1 MRLDE
6 MTPAHVRR
14 AVDIYLRHA
23 FPPGMSGRPR
33 ITSADLGGA
42 ATMEQLFERMDRLR
56 ATDLEGCK
64 RYSLQI
70 GNHLYPFMKFVLEEY
85 LVNGEYFFTA
95 DTHDNLDIRPEHP
108 DYRAWQDVK
117 LHNRALKLEI
127 ESAWRVAGLPTLD
140 DLRSLCSDL
149 GELEREDHKG
159 ARILLVEDD
168 LAVAF
173 AIRTWIAAKGY
184 AVEIADTGEKT
195 LERLAQDPLPDL
207 VILDYELPGLD
218 GEAVLDR
225 IRGDERL
232 HGVPILMATA
242 AKIDLAR
249 LTRVNGVLHK
259 PYPRELLIATLRRLL
274 PVGSDSSS
282 R

>member
-6 MTPAHVRR
+6 LSPAHVRR
-14 AVDIYLRHA
+14 AVDIYVRHA
-23 FPPGMSGRPR
+23 FPPGISSKPR
-33 ITSADLGGA
+33 ITSADLSGA
-42 ATMEQLFERMDRLR
+42 TTIEELFERMDRLR
-56 ATDLEGCK
+56 ATDLEGCR

-95 DTHDNLDIRPEHP
+95 DTHDNLDIRPQHP
-108 DYRAWQDVK
+108 DYDGWVDVK

-140 DLRSLCSDL
+140 DLRGLCEEL
-149 GELEREDHKG
+149 GELEREEHKG
-159 ARILLVEDD
+159 LRILLVEDD

-173 AIRTWIAAKGY
+173 AIRAWVRAKGY

-195 LERLAQDPLPDL
+195 LERLARDPLPDL
-207 VILDYELPGLD
+207 VILDYELPGVD
-218 GEAVLDR
+218 GEEVLEM
-225 IRGDERL
+225 IRANPRL
-232 HGVPILMATA
+232 AGLPILMATA
-242 AKIDLAR
+242 AKVDLSR
-249 LTRVNGVLHK
+249 LQRVNGVLHK
-259 PYPRELLIATLRRLL
+259 PYPRELLMRTLRQLL
-274 PVGSDSSS
+274 PIAPGSNP